1 MSNRDSGKISTIN
14 TMDLIFWRH
23 AEAFEALEGQDDLS
37 RTLTPKG
44 EKQALRM
51 SQWLDRQLPEGVRVM
66 SSPAV
71 RCEQTVK
78 HLGRKVKY
86 KLELLPS
93 GNLDDLLLTAG
104 WPESKMT
111 VLIAGHQPVLG
122 QAIAYLLGLPGGD
135 CSVRKGSVW
144 WLRSRVREGVTQT
157 VVVCVQTP
165 ELL

>member
-1 MSNRDSGKISTIN
+1 
-14 TMDLIFWRH
+14 MDLIFWRH

-51 SQWLDRQLPEGVRVM
+51 GQWLDRQLPEGVRVI

-78 HLGRKVKY
+78 TLGRKVKF
-86 KLELLPS
+86 KSELHPEGS
-93 GNLDDLLLTAG
+93 LDDLLVTAG
-104 WPESKMT
+104 WPDSKMS
-111 VLIAGHQPVLG
+111 VLVVGHQPVLG
-122 QAIAYLLGLPGGD
+122 QAIAYLLGLPNGE
-135 CSVRKGSVW
+135 CSVRKGAVW
-144 WLRSRVREGVTQT
+144 WLRSRMRDVQTQT
-157 VVVCVQTP
+157 VIVRVKTP

>member
-1 MSNRDSGKISTIN
+1 
-14 TMDLIFWRH
+14 MDLILWRH
-23 AEAFEALEGQDDLS
+23 AEAFDSLDGQDDLS

-78 HLGRKVKY
+78 MLGRKVKY
-86 KLELLPS
+86 KSELLPNAS
-93 GNLDDLLLTAG
+93 LDDLLLTAG
-104 WPESKMT
+104 WPDSKMT

-122 QAIAYLLGLPGGD
+122 QAIAYLLGIPGGE
-135 CSVRKGSVW
+135 CSVRKGAVW
-144 WLRSRVREGVTQT
+144 WLRSRVRDGLTQT
-157 VVVCVQTP
+157 IVVSVQTP

>member
-86 KLELLPS
+86 KSELLPS

>member
-1 MSNRDSGKISTIN
+1 MSNRGSGKLSTIN
-14 TMDLIFWRH
+14 IMDLIFWRH

-86 KLELLPS
+86 KSELLPDGS
-93 GNLDDLLLTAG
+93 LDDLFLTAG
-104 WPESKMT
+104 WPDSKMS

-122 QAIAYLLGLPGGD
+122 RAIAYLLGLPGGD

>member
-1 MSNRDSGKISTIN
+1 
-14 TMDLIFWRH
+14 MDLIFWRH
-23 AEAFEALEGQDDLS
+23 AEAFEPLDGQDDLS

-78 HLGRKVKY
+78 MLGRKVKY
-86 KLELLPS
+86 KSELLPNAS
-93 GNLDDLLLTAG
+93 LDDLLVTAG
-104 WPESKMT
+104 WPDSKMS
-111 VLIAGHQPVLG
+111 VLITGHQPVLG
-122 QAIAYLLGLPGGD
+122 QAIAYLLGIPSGE
-135 CSVRKGSVW
+135 CSVRKGAVW
-144 WLRSRVREGVTQT
+144 WLRSRVRDDVTQT
-157 VVVCVQTP
+157 VVVSVQTP

>member
-1 MSNRDSGKISTIN
+1 
-14 TMDLIFWRH
+14 MDLIFWRH
-23 AEAFEALEGQDDLS
+23 AESFEPLDGQDDLS

-78 HLGRKVKY
+78 MLGRKVKY
-86 KLELLPS
+86 KSELLPNAS
-93 GNLDDLLLTAG
+93 LDDLLVTAG
-104 WPESKMT
+104 WPDSKMS
-111 VLIAGHQPVLG
+111 VLITGHQPVLG
-122 QAIAYLLGLPGGD
+122 QAIAYLLGIPSGE
-135 CSVRKGSVW
+135 CSVRKGAVW
-144 WLRSRVREGVTQT
+144 WLRSRVRDGVTQT
-157 VVVCVQTP
+157 VVVSVQTP

>member
-1 MSNRDSGKISTIN
+1 MSNRDSGKLSTIN
-14 TMDLIFWRH
+14 IMDLIFWRH

-66 SSPAV
+66 SSPAL

-86 KLELLPS
+86 KSELLPDGS
-93 GNLDDLLLTAG
+93 LDDLFLTAG
-104 WPESKMT
+104 WPDSKMS

-122 QAIAYLLGLPGGD
+122 RAIAYLLGLPGGD